1 MYFMAIKY
9 KWLADRLKEMIYTDI
24 EKGIEKLP
32 TEQELCSRFRVS
44 RQTVR
49 LSLSLLEQEGL
60 IVKKRGSG
68 SFITG
73 LRSEPDSNIIGILI
87 SDDQDYIYPSL
98 INDIQSELSR
108 NGFGSRVFVTG
119 CRASTER
126 HILSE
131 LLKRPLRGLI
141 VEGCRSALPNP
152 NLDLY
157 RRLRDS
163 STSLVFINNYYAQL
177 DGCSYVKDDNLTGSG
192 MLVRH
197 LTGLGHTAVGGI
209 FPADELQGIERY
221 QGFVESMRDC
231 GLPVPD
237 ERIGWFFSTDMELLI
252 KKRDTDFLRRIIT
265 EALADCT
272 AVVCYNDMTAYYLI
286 QELRQA
292 GLNVPED
299 IAVASFDNTYLS
311 SSERVAI
318 TSLSHN
324 PHESGTEAAQLM
336 VRRLKGLP
344 AQSLELP
351 WELKVRQST
360 GKPAS

>member
-1 MYFMAIKY
+1 MAIKY

-24 EKGIEKLP
+24 EKGTEKLP

-49 LSLSLLEQEGL
+49 LYLSLLEEEGL

-141 VEGCRSALPNP
+141 V
-152 NLDLY
+152 
-157 RRLRDS
+157 
-163 STSLVFINNYYAQL
+163 
-177 DGCSYVKDDNLTGSG
+177 
-192 MLVRH
+192 
-197 LTGLGHTAVGGI
+197 
-209 FPADELQGIERY
+209 
-221 QGFVESMRDC
+221 
-231 GLPVPD
+231 
-237 ERIGWFFSTDMELLI
+237 
-252 KKRDTDFLRRIIT
+252 
-265 EALADCT
+265 
-272 AVVCYNDMTAYYLI
+272 
-286 QELRQA
+286 
-292 GLNVPED
+292 
-299 IAVASFDNTYLS
+299 
-311 SSERVAI
+311 
-318 TSLSHN
+318 
-324 PHESGTEAAQLM
+324 
-336 VRRLKGLP
+336 
-344 AQSLELP
+344 
-351 WELKVRQST
+351 
-360 GKPAS
+360 